1 MRLLPDEQVALEA
14 RRHGVVLARPLA
26 RALVLACAGAALVFV
41 GWPFTLAGAI
51 FLGLGAVL
59 GLLAVWRW
67 ERAVLV
73 LTTEKLVVRDGTLRR
88 RVAAVRLAG
97 LGVLEV
103 DQTLLGRVL
112 GYGTVTAGELEVD
125 YVPEIRRV
133 TELLERFSARP
144 RPS

>member
-1 MRLLPDEQVALEA
+1 MRLLPDERVALEA

-26 RALVLACAGAALVFV
+26 RALVLAGAGAVLVFV
-41 GWPFTLAGAI
+41 GWPFTLAGAL
-51 FLGLGAVL
+51 FLGLGAAL

-67 ERAVLV
+67 ERTVLV
-73 LTTEKLVVRDGTLRR
+73 LTTDKLVVRDGTLRR
-88 RVAAVRLAG
+88 RIATVRLAG
-97 LGVLEV
+97 LGALEV
-103 DQTLLGRVL
+103 DQTLLGRLL

-133 TELLERFSARP
+133 AELLERFSARP

>member
-112 GYGTVTAGELEVD
+112 GYGTVTAGGLEVD

>member
-1 MRLLPDEQVALEA
+1 MRLLPDERIALEA

-26 RALVLACAGAALVFV
+26 RALVLAGAGAVLVFA
-41 GWPFTLAGAI
+41 GWPFTLAGAV
-51 FLGLGAVL
+51 FLGLGAAL

-67 ERAVLV
+67 ERTVLV
-73 LTTEKLVVRDGTLRR
+73 LTTDKLVVRDGTLRR
-88 RVAAVRLAG
+88 RIATVRLAG
-97 LGVLEV
+97 LGALEV
-103 DQTLLGRVL
+103 DQTLLGRLL

-133 TELLERFSARP
+133 AELLERFSARP